1 MKSVMEKARD
11 VVGKIGEL
19 PPIPSVIL
27 KSMSM
32 LNDPSVTVKKIQMQI
47 LMDQS
52 LTAFILKVAN
62 SALYGLRKEVKTV
75 SYAINLMG
83 YNTTKSILMSY
94 LTKNLYS
101 SKGSKFI
108 QGVLWKHSLATAIF
122 ARNIAE
128 TIKKANVEEVFIS
141 SLLHDIGKGVL
152 FQNRTNEFEEVVEKH
167 INEDLNFVEIE
178 REKWGFSHIEVGYL
192 LMKNWRFSDD
202 IIEPLI
208 YHHNQKEYAGDNIM
222 VPIISLAN
230 KLSHINGFSFKEVPV
245 EFEEL
250 SVLRISAD
258 KMEELVEN
266 AKIEID
272 NYLEIVG

>member
-1 MKSVMEKARD
+1 MEKARE

-62 SALYGLRKEVKTV
+62 SALYGLRKEVSTV

-94 LTKNLYS
+94 LAKNLYS

-122 ARNIAE
+122 ARKIGE
-128 TIKKANVEEVFIS
+128 KIKKANIEEIFIS

-152 FQNRTNEFEEVVEKH
+152 FKNKTLEFEDIVEKH
-167 INEDLNFVEIE
+167 INEELNFLDIE

-192 LMKNWRFSDD
+192 LMKNWRFSDNLV
-202 IIEPLI
+202 EPLI
-208 YHHNQKEYAGDNIM
+208 YHHNQKEYSGDNIM

-230 KLSHINGFSFKEVPV
+230 KLSHLNGFSFREGQY
-245 EFEEL
+245 ELEEL
-250 SVLRISAD
+250 AVLKISAD
-258 KMEELVEN
+258 NMEEIVE
-266 AKIEID
+266 KSKFEIN

>member
-1 MKSVMEKARD
+1 MKSVMDKARE

-19 PPIPSVIL
+19 PAIPSVIL

-62 SALYGLRKEVKTV
+62 SALYGLRKEVSTV

-94 LTKNLYS
+94 LTKSLYS
-101 SKGSKFI
+101 AKGSKFI

-122 ARNIAE
+122 ARRIAE

-152 FQNRTNEFEEVVEKH
+152 FNNKTAEFEEVVEKH
-167 INEDLNFVEIE
+167 INEELDFVAVE

-192 LMKNWRFSDD
+192 LMKNWRFSDE

-208 YHHNQKEYAGDNIM
+208 YHHNQKEYEGNNIM

-230 KLSHINGFSFKEVPV
+230 KLSHLNEFSFREVKV
-245 EFEEL
+245 ELEEL
-250 SVLRISAD
+250 SVLKISAD
-258 KMEELVEN
+258 KMEKIVEES
-266 AKIEID
+266 KTEIE

>member
-1 MKSVMEKARD
+1 MKSVMEKARE

-62 SALYGLRKEVKTV
+62 SALYGLRKEVSTV

-122 ARNIAE
+122 ARKIAE

-152 FQNRTNEFEEVVEKH
+152 FKNRTAEFEEVVEKH
-167 INEDLNFVEIE
+167 INEDLVFVDIE

-266 AKIEID
+266 SKIEID

>member
-1 MKSVMEKARD
+1 MQSVMEKARE

-62 SALYGLRKEVKTV
+62 SALYGLRKEVSTV

-122 ARNIAE
+122 ARKIGE
-128 TIKKANVEEVFIS
+128 TIKKANIEEIFIS

-152 FQNRTNEFEEVVEKH
+152 FKNKTLEFEDVVEKH
-167 INEDLNFVEIE
+167 INEELDFLDIE

-192 LMKNWRFSDD
+192 LMKNWRFSDN
-202 IIEPLI
+202 IVEPLI
-208 YHHNQKEYAGDNIM
+208 YHHNQKEYSGDNIM

-230 KLSHINGFSFKEVPV
+230 KLSHLNGFSFREGQY
-245 EFEEL
+245 ELEEL
-250 SVLRISAD
+250 AVLKISAD
-258 KMEELVEN
+258 KMEEIVE
-266 AKIEID
+266 KSKFEIN

>member
-1 MKSVMEKARD
+1 MQSVMEKARE

-62 SALYGLRKEVKTV
+62 SALYGLRKEVSTV

-122 ARNIAE
+122 ARKIGE
-128 TIKKANVEEVFIS
+128 IIKKANIEEIFIS

-152 FQNRTNEFEEVVEKH
+152 FKNKTLEFEDVVEKH
-167 INEDLNFVEIE
+167 INEELDFLDIE

-192 LMKNWRFSDD
+192 LMKNWRFSDN
-202 IIEPLI
+202 IVEPLI
-208 YHHNQKEYAGDNIM
+208 YHHNQKEYSGDNIM

-230 KLSHINGFSFKEVPV
+230 KLSHLNGFSFREGQY
-245 EFEEL
+245 ELEEL
-250 SVLRISAD
+250 AVLKISAD
-258 KMEELVEN
+258 KMEEIVE
-266 AKIEID
+266 KSTFEIN

>member
-1 MKSVMEKARD
+1 MQSVMEKARE

-62 SALYGLRKEVKTV
+62 SALYGLRKEVSTV

-94 LTKNLYS
+94 LAKNLYS

-122 ARNIAE
+122 ARKIGE
-128 TIKKANVEEVFIS
+128 KIKKANIEEIFIS

-152 FQNRTNEFEEVVEKH
+152 FKNKTLEFEDIVEKH
-167 INEDLNFVEIE
+167 INEELNFLDIE

-192 LMKNWRFSDD
+192 LMKNWRFSDNLV
-202 IIEPLI
+202 EPLI
-208 YHHNQKEYAGDNIM
+208 YHHNQKEYSGDNIM

-230 KLSHINGFSFKEVPV
+230 KLSHLNGFSFREGQY
-245 EFEEL
+245 ELEEL
-250 SVLRISAD
+250 AVLKISAD
-258 KMEELVEN
+258 NMEEIVE
-266 AKIEID
+266 KSKFEIN

>member
-1 MKSVMEKARD
+1 MKSVMDKARE

-19 PPIPSVIL
+19 PAIPSVIL

-62 SALYGLRKEVKTV
+62 SALYGLRKEVSTV

-94 LTKNLYS
+94 LTKSLYS
-101 SKGSKFI
+101 AKGSKFI

-122 ARNIAE
+122 ARRIAE
-128 TIKKANVEEVFIS
+128 TIKKANIEEVFIA

-152 FQNRTNEFEEVVEKH
+152 FNNKTSEFEEVVERH
-167 INEDLNFVEIE
+167 INEELDFVIVE

-192 LMKNWRFSDD
+192 LMKNWRFSDE

-208 YHHNQKEYAGDNIM
+208 YHHNQKEYDGNNIM

-230 KLSHINGFSFKEVPV
+230 KLSHLNEFSFREVTV
-245 EFEEL
+245 ELEEL
-250 SVLRISAD
+250 LVLKINAE
-258 KMEELVEN
+258 KMEKIVEES
-266 AKIEID
+266 KVEIE